1 MRRESVVE
9 CIFSEASVR
18 VVLAS
23 HSLVSTLSQRL
34 LVEVPLCPRRHS
46 SESHGRGCIVAELSL
61 DFAHVLDLVWVCVGA
76 WAKRLI
82 VLDPEVDTLDR
93 VFAREHSDLVG
104 GWVLEARR

>member
-23 HSLVSTLSQRL
+23 YSLVSTLSQCL
-34 LVEVPLCPRRHS
+34 LVVVPLSPRRHS

-61 DFAHVLDLVWVCVGA
+61 DFAHVLDLVWMGIGA
-76 WAKRLI
+76 GTNGL
-82 VLDPEVDTLDR
+82 VMLDSEVDALD
-93 VFAREHSDLVG
+93 
-104 GWVLEARR
+104 

>member
-34 LVEVPLCPRRHS
+34 LVEVPLSSRRHS

-61 DFAHVLDLVWVCVGA
+61 NFAHVLDLVRVGVGA
-76 WAKRLI
+76 GTNGL
-82 VLDPEVDTLDR
+82 VMLDSEVDALD
-93 VFAREHSDLVG
+93 
-104 GWVLEARR
+104 

>member
-1 MRRESVVE
+1 MAESISPRGMRRESVVE

-34 LVEVPLCPRRHS
+34 LVEVPLSSRRHS

-61 DFAHVLDLVWVCVGA
+61 NFAHVLDLVRVGIGA
-76 WAKRLI
+76 GTNGL
-82 VLDPEVDTLDR
+82 VMLDSEVDALD
-93 VFAREHSDLVG
+93 
-104 GWVLEARR
+104 